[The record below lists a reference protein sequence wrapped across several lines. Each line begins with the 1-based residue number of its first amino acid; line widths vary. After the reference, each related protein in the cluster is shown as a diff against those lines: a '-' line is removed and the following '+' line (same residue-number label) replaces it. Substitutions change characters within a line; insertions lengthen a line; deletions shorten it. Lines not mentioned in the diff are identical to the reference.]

1 VRKLIKKAK
10 QNQEVKK
17 CKDVAKITWKDL
29 NEKFRIIKSQN
40 ENDIVF
46 TDSQNMT
53 KKISQNMTMKINQNK
68 TICLFKLSR
77 IKKNLSNEENR
88 KNLSDKENV

>member
-1 VRKLIKKAK
+1 
-10 QNQEVKK
+10 
-17 CKDVAKITWKDL
+17 L